1 MPCFCCRSVAQSCP
15 TLCDPMNCSTPG
27 FPVLHHL
34 PELAQAHVHW
44 VGDAIQPSHPL
55 SSPCPPALN
64 LSQHQG
70 LFQWVSSLR
79 QVAKILELLHQSSNE
94 YSGLISLRMH
104 WFDLRAVQGTLKSLL
119 QHHSSCFRAWL
130 FPYYHIKG
138 FEMSCSGETCVI
150 PLNLAPP
157 KLVGPRNPLFRPAA
171 LHNLHNQW
179 FTDPSLG
186 SAGPH
191 ATATSWELSAALTRG
206 CIRTPDG
213 IFLDASCSRK
223 WTWAHR
229 ESAPPG
235 PLPQS

>member
-1 MPCFCCRSVAQSCP
+1 MSIESVMPSNHLILCRPLLLLPSIFPSTRVFSSESA
-15 TLCDPMNCSTPG
+15 LCVMWPKYWSFG
-27 FPVLHHL
+27 
-34 PELAQAHVHW
+34 
-44 VGDAIQPSHPL
+44 I
-55 SSPCPPALN
+55 SP
-64 LSQHQG
+64 
-70 LFQWVSSLR
+70 
-79 QVAKILELLHQSSNE
+79 SNE
-94 YSGLISLRMH
+94 YSGLISLRVD

-157 KLVGPRNPLFRPAA
+157 KLVGPRNPLFRPTV

-191 ATATSWELSAALTRG
+191 ATATLWELSAALTRG

-213 IFLDASCSRK
+213 IFLYASCSQK